1 MAIQD
6 MDPEKALKTGEKW
19 GKTLASAI
27 FGVTDVLRDGKNMK
41 SAANAKMKQQ
51 NAMTAANNAVIKAKN
66 EAYLKQK
73 QEEAFMKMSHSER
86 EAYKKI
92 MKEQRIASTV
102 KQAQQDEMLGVGHLM
117 LIILGVATVAVA
129 AFFGAVAFG
138 VIHR

>member
-27 FGVTDVLRDGKNMK
+27 FDVTDVLRDGKNMK

>member
-6 MDPEKALKTGEKW
+6 MDPEKAYKTGEKW
-19 GKTLASAI
+19 GNVLAKAI
-27 FGVTDVLRDGKNMK
+27 FGVTDVIRDGKNMK
-41 SAANAKMKQQ
+41 AAANAKMQQQ
-51 NAMTAANNAVIKAKN
+51 NATIAAQNAIARAKN

-86 EAYKKI
+86 ESYKKI

-102 KQAQQDEMLGVGHLM
+102 KKAQHDEMISIGHLM
-117 LIILGVATVAVA
+117 LIIISVVAIAGA

-138 VIHR
+138 IIHR

>member
-41 SAANAKMKQQ
+41 SAANAKMKHQ
-51 NAMTAANNAVIKAKN
+51 NALIAANNAVIKAKN

-102 KQAQQDEMLGVGHLM
+102 KQAQHDEMISVGHIL
-117 LIILGVATVAVA
+117 LIIFGVAIIAVA

>member
-1 MAIQD
+1 MAID
-6 MDPEKALKTGEKW
+6 LDPEKALKTGDKW

-41 SAANAKMKQQ
+41 AAANSKMKQQ
-51 NAMTAANNAVIKAKN
+51 NALTAANNAVIKAKN

-102 KQAQQDEMLGVGHLM
+102 KQAQHDEMISVGHIL
-117 LIILGVATVAVA
+117 LIIFSVAVIAVA

>member
-6 MDPEKALKTGEKW
+6 MDPEKAYKTGEKW
-19 GKTLASAI
+19 GNVLAKAI
-27 FGVTDVLRDGKNMK
+27 FGVTDVIRDGKNMK
-41 SAANAKMKQQ
+41 AAANAKMLQQ
-51 NAMTAANNAVIKAKN
+51 NATVAAQNAVIRAKN
-66 EAYLKQK
+66 EAKLKAQ

-92 MKEQRIASTV
+92 MKEQRIAGTV
-102 KQAQQDEMLGVGHLM
+102 KKAQDDEMITVGHIM
-117 LIILGVATVAVA
+117 LIILGVSIVAVA